1 MGLTICINRNNYADN
16 TQISNRNRLLSASHY
31 VQLKND
37 VNMKTEKISDVL
49 QGMDVNTEDAIVT
62 LSDKV
67 WEIGEL
73 SEIKN
78 QVSDAVFAFHIV
90 ANVIGIYKGDGWQAI
105 IEENTELLPYISHA
119 MYEIGLDKIG
129 DATKNIEQIFPLNI
143 DVFSLDEDQL
153 CEVVNFVR
161 GSREGKYFTITMEEL
176 KGYTS
181 EERKQITAKYSE
193 ACEKLE
199 DATESMWG
207 YNSPDNEGWGV
218 VSRYL
223 EKHLQDNF
231 WK

>member
-1 MGLTICINRNNYADN
+1 MSCPNGLLFT
-16 TQISNRNRLLSASHY
+16 THY

-37 VNMKTEKISDVL
+37 VNMKTEKISDVM

>member
-1 MGLTICINRNNYADN
+1 MWIVIKEIDNKQHYRLKRNAD
-16 TQISNRNRLLSASHY
+16 SHY

-105 IEENTELLPYISHA
+105 IEENTELLPYIFHA

>member
-1 MGLTICINRNNYADN
+1 MWIVIKEIDNKQHYRLKRNAD
-16 TQISNRNRLLSASHY
+16 SHY

-129 DATKNIEQIFPLNI
+129 DARKNIEQIFPLNI

>member
-1 MGLTICINRNNYADN
+1 MQLAE
-16 TQISNRNRLLSASHY
+16 SHY

>member
-1 MGLTICINRNNYADN
+1 MWIVIKEIDNKQHYRLKRNAD
-16 TQISNRNRLLSASHY
+16 SHY

-37 VNMKTEKISDVL
+37 VNMKTEKISDVM

-105 IEENTELLPYISHA
+105 IEENTGLLPYISHA

>member
-1 MGLTICINRNNYADN
+1 MWIVIKEIDNKQHYRLKRNAD
-16 TQISNRNRLLSASHY
+16 SHY

-37 VNMKTEKISDVL
+37 VNMKTEKISDVM

-181 EERKQITAKYSE
+181 EERKQITAEYSE